1 MLQFTSL
8 DLLSL
13 ISGSTKIPSGSFE
26 TILYTARLLT
36 NANVDIIGWM
46 GTSPGWSGIEA
57 DEALYQFIT
66 AATGI
71 PATTAV
77 LF

>member
-1 MLQFTSL
+1 MTGRIRLVFLTPSSNTNIEP
-8 DLLSL
+8 LL
-13 ISGSTKIPSGSFE
+13 
-26 TILYTARLLT
+26 LLT

-77 LF
+77 LSLRTKL